1 MGALDGI
8 SAFARMVL
16 PQSVVLWLRG
26 DFTSVRQR
34 FVRDKI
40 EQLQL
45 LCHRMA
51 GGDYLTW
58 YARRLDGFARNAD
71 YINEAHHKTGFHDLE
86 TMKRLGLKPYHTLHE
101 FGCGSLRSAQYF
113 ARYLELGNLS
123 VNDASGERIAAGR
136 RYLLAK
142 GFDFEN
148 HRVAVIVNTDNS
160 LDWVGRK
167 VDFIWCHAVFVHMPE
182 SDIEEVLRNLKKI
195 MHGKSEFIFTYSEKP
210 GETRPCCR
218 MGVKDWWHTHAFFER
233 LAGHNRLKIEDLSAH
248 IANRDGYNPVNR
260 MARLTL
266 PS

>member
-1 MGALDGI
+1 MGTLDGI
-8 SAFARMVL
+8 SAIARMVL

-40 EQLQL
+40 ERLRL
-45 LCHRMA
+45 LRHRMA
-51 GGDYLTW
+51 GGNYLTW

-71 YINEAHHKTGFHDLE
+71 YIDEAHHKTGFHDLE
-86 TMKRLGLKPYHTLHE
+86 TMKRLGLKPHHTLHE

-113 ARYLELGNLS
+113 ARYLEPGNLS
-123 VNDASGERIAAGR
+123 VNDASGERITAGR
-136 RYLLAK
+136 YYLLTN
-142 GFDFEN
+142 GFDFESCQ
-148 HRVAVIVNTDNS
+148 VAVTVNTDNS

-182 SDIEEVLRNLKKI
+182 RDIEEVLGNLKKI
-195 MHGKSEFIFTYSEKP
+195 MHRRSEFIFTYSEKL
-210 GETRPCCR
+210 GEARPSCR

-233 LAGHNRLKIEDLSAH
+233 LARRNRLEIDDLSPL
-248 IANRDGYNPVNR
+248 IANRDGYNPTNR

-266 PS
+266 PE